1 MADLTPPVLPSHP
14 ATRKFPKRLAT
25 AAAIAGALLLS
36 ACGSSGEDAAPS
48 SIPFDDSAS
57 SNSASSNTEE
67 VTPARDQAITPRTV
81 APEATS
87 PTSVVVSTGSESDPE
102 PEAEPEQATE
112 PEIVYS
118 QADVAAV
125 LRVDNVSSDDVL
137 NIRSAPGAFNDIVG
151 TLTHDA
157 WYVQA
162 TANEA
167 TVDGVLWIEV
177 EKGDGTIGYVHS
189 NYVTET
195 NGNCE
200 EIYEVTDPISTVQT
214 TGDLDG
220 DGLQDDVNLIVSDP
234 DVVLEI
240 SYGSGAEYQRRFD
253 STPMDVLDGLGF
265 YAVSTV
271 DIDGDGRDELRV
283 DDRVNRWTGTTFYR
297 AVNACEV
304 WAYGNGGSV
313 FNLGTYGS
321 AGSPILWSC
330 RDAGTPDLTIYTSVG
345 RQTDDGMVFDV
356 TNYGFDIKEGF
367 VPLADNPPFTISAEE
382 FNATAS
388 SAPVCEL

>member
-1 MADLTPPVLPSHP
+1 MADLTPPALPTQP
-14 ATRKFPKRLAT
+14 VTRTSPKRLAA

-36 ACGSSGEDAAPS
+36 ACGSSSEDAAPS
-48 SIPFDDSAS
+48 SIPFDDSIA
-57 SNSASSNTEE
+57 TEE
-67 VTPARDQAITPRTV
+67 ITPARDEAITPATV
-81 APEATS
+81 APEATP

-102 PEAEPEQATE
+102 AEPEQANE

-125 LRVDNVSSDDVL
+125 LRVENVASDDVL

-167 TVDGVLWIEV
+167 MVDGVLWQEI
-177 EKGDGTIGYVHS
+177 EKGDGIIGYVHS
-189 NYVTET
+189 NYVTEAGIEC
-195 NGNCE
+195 N
-200 EIYEVTDPISTVQT
+200 DPFVSDAQIDTLQA

-220 DGLQDDVNLIVSDP
+220 DGLQDSVELLVGNSDVYI
-234 DVVLEI
+234 EI
-240 SYGSGAEYQRRFD
+240 AFGNGATHRQNFGQ
-253 STPMDVLDGLGF
+253 TPQDVLQGLGG
-265 YAVSTV
+265 YAMDTV
-271 DIDGDGRDELRV
+271 DIDGNGRDELRI
-283 DDRVNRWTGTTFYR
+283 DDSVNRWTGTTFYR
-297 AVNACEV
+297 TSHTCDI

-313 FNLGTYGS
+313 FDLGTYGS
-321 AGSPILWSC
+321 AGSPIFWNC
-330 RDAGTPDLTIYTSVG
+330 RDAGTPDVTIYTSVG
-345 RQTDDGMVFDV
+345 RQTDDGMMFEI
-356 TNYGFDIKEGF
+356 TNYGFDIEEGF

-382 FNATAS
+382 FDATAS